1 MFRNLPRFEFL
12 SPKTMEE
19 AIVLMNQHGQKVK
32 VIAGGT
38 DLIPQMKRG
47 ELKPN
52 YVLSLSQIEALRE
65 IQFTQ
70 KAGLKLGSLCT
81 IAEIE
86 KSQVIRERYP
96 VLAQAASV
104 LGSIEIRNR
113 GTVGGNLCNAA
124 PSADMA
130 PSLLVLGARAAMAS
144 SKGERVV
151 PLEDFFVGPGKTVL
165 GANEL
170 LVRLEIPAMKP
181 RSAGE
186 YIKLGIRKA
195 MDIAVAG
202 VAVILSLDSGDGV
215 CAEARL
221 ALGAVAPTPM
231 RAGRAEKLLAGKKID
246 LEVMELAAKAAS
258 EEASPI
264 TDIRASEE
272 EIKKAVSGHLCRCT
286 GYVQIIEAI
295 KAAAE
300 TMRSR

>member
-70 KAGLKLGSLCT
+70 EAGLKLGALCT

-124 PSADMA
+124 PSADMV

-151 PLEDFFVGPGKTVL
+151 SLEDFFGRGEVRIWTSTR
-165 GANEL
+165 L
-170 LVRLEIPAMKP
+170 L
-181 RSAGE
+181 
-186 YIKLGIRKA
+186 
-195 MDIAVAG
+195 
-202 VAVILSLDSGDGV
+202 
-215 CAEARL
+215 
-221 ALGAVAPTPM
+221 T
-231 RAGRAEKLLAGKKID
+231 
-246 LEVMELAAKAAS
+246 
-258 EEASPI
+258 
-264 TDIRASEE
+264 
-272 EIKKAVSGHLCRCT
+272 
-286 GYVQIIEAI
+286 
-295 KAAAE
+295 
-300 TMRSR
+300 

>member
-1 MFRNLPRFEFL
+1 MFRNLPRFDFL
-12 SPKTMEE
+12 SPKTIEE
-19 AIVLMNQHGQKVK
+19 AIVLMNQYGQKAK

-52 YVLSLSQIEALRE
+52 YVLSLNQIESLRK
-65 IQFTQ
+65 IQFT
-70 KAGLKLGSLCT
+70 KEAGLKLGALCT

-86 KSQVIRERYP
+86 KSKVIREEYP
-96 VLAQAASV
+96 VLAQAASA

-130 PSLLVLGARAAMAS
+130 PSLLVLGARAAIAS

-151 PLEDFFVGPGKTVL
+151 PLEEFFVGPGKTVL
-165 GANEL
+165 ETHEI
-170 LVRLEIPAMKP
+170 LVRLEVPAMKP

-202 VAVILSLDSGDGV
+202 VAAVLSLDAGHGFCV
-215 CAEARL
+215 EAKL

-231 RAGRAEKLLAGKKID
+231 RAGKAEKALEGKKID
-246 LEVMELAAKAAS
+246 LEVMELAAKSAS

-264 TDIRASEE
+264 TDIRASEVYRR
-272 EIKKAVSGHLCRCT
+272 AMVRVLTRR
-286 GYVQIIEAI
+286 AI
-295 KAAAE
+295 KQAYE
-300 TMRSR
+300 KCIH